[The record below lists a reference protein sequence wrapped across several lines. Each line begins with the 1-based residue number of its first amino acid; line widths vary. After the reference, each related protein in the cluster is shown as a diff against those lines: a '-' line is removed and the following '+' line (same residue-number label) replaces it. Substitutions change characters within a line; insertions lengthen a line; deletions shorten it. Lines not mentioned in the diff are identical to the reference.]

1 MGVYVY
7 MLILKKLNFQ
17 HPVLEILD
25 NHEYNEQRRKQEEL
39 NYKACSKSK
48 YVKMVLWKKRK
59 NINSKASVTHS
70 AFKSLFRLQKACCFA
85 Y

>member
-48 YVKMVLWKKRK
+48 YVKMAL
-59 NINSKASVTHS
+59 
-70 AFKSLFRLQKACCFA
+70 
-85 Y
+85 